1 MYTNQFFKLE
11 ICKLFNFTKN
21 FQLAHIK
28 IAFLITG
35 EAGVGIVKGIMN
47 YMRPSSSTYGTSNAP
62 SQFDILS
69 NQVPNEETLQ
79 KGNFLRSITLTPNT
93 YKFSTPQPSGVA
105 TPKPA
110 MHQQQQHQNNMQF
123 STPTPGSPGFH
134 YASGNCHC
142 D

>member
-1 MYTNQFFKLE
+1 
-11 ICKLFNFTKN
+11 
-21 FQLAHIK
+21 
-28 IAFLITG
+28 
-35 EAGVGIVKGIMN
+35 MN

-110 MHQQQQHQNNMQF
+110 MHQQQHQNNMQF